1 MKLII
6 SLLTITLYTSIAYSQ
21 SVNNVEATQF
31 GNNIEVAYIVSGV
44 NENEPYAIQVRYTA
58 KNTGDTKLLSHV
70 YGDVGQNVSGNGNK
84 KVIWDVLRETDSFEG
99 DYAFKVE
106 LTPSKGG
113 SMAKSS
119 ATPKTSTSAKEGSVG
134 KFTANIKN
142 VQIGD
147 NSVTIKFTLLNTA
160 DNENFKVHVTRSKIT
175 GPDGTAYLAKS
186 GRQGSKDQYGF
197 MNVVLNKGIE
207 KEVSLL
213 FDYVPEDIAFLK
225 NLEIIRYIGMISSES
240 IVFTNV
246 NITK

>member
-1 MKLII
+1 MKFII
-6 SLLTITLYTSIAYSQ
+6 SLLTITLCASTTYSQ
-21 SVNNVEATQF
+21 SVAGVQAKQF
-31 GNNIEVAYIVSGV
+31 GNNIEVTYTVNGVS
-44 NENEPYAIQVRYTA
+44 ESEPYAIQVRYTA

-70 YGDVGQNVSGNGNK
+70 YGDVGQNVSGSGNK

-106 LTPSKGG
+106 LTPSKTG
-113 SMAKSS
+113 SIAKSS
-119 ATPKTSTSAKEGSVG
+119 ATPKTSSSAKEGSVG

-142 VQIGD
+142 VAIGD
-147 NSVTIKFTLLNTA
+147 NNVTVKFTLLNRA

-175 GPDGTAYLAKS
+175 GPDGTSYLAKS

-225 NLEIIRYIGMISSES
+225 NIEIIRYMGIITSES

-246 NITK
+246 NISK

>member
-6 SLLTITLYTSIAYSQ
+6 SLLTITLFVSTAYSQ
-21 SVNNVEATQF
+21 SVTGVDAKQF
-31 GNNIEVAYIVSGV
+31 GNNIEVTYLVNGV

-58 KNTGDTKLLSHV
+58 KNTGDTKLLSYV

-106 LTPSKGG
+106 LTPSKGA
-113 SMAKSS
+113 SITKSS
-119 ATPKTSTSAKEGSVG
+119 VTPKTSTKEGTVG
-134 KFTANIKN
+134 KFTADIKN
-142 VQIGD
+142 VRVGD
-147 NSVTIKFTLLNTA
+147 NNVIVKFTLLNRA
-160 DNENFKVHVTRSKIT
+160 DNENFKVHVTKSKIT
-175 GPDGTAYLAKS
+175 GPDGTSYLAKS
-186 GRQGSKDQYGF
+186 GSQGSKDQYGF
-197 MNVVLNKGIE
+197 MNVVLSKGVE

-213 FDYVPEDIAFLK
+213 FDYVPDNIAFLK
-225 NLEIIRYIGMISSES
+225 SLEIIRYIGMISSES